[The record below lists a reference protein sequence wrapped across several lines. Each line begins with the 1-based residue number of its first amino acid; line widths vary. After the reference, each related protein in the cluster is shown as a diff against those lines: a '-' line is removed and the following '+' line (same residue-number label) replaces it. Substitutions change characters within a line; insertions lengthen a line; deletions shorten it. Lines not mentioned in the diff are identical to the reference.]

1 MAYQHPN
8 VLNFTPP
15 SLYSPSPARPAP
27 RHFDVTWNPDDEMME
42 CPASLCQLWCPTM
55 DKMRAHFHSR
65 HYEQGLSFN
74 GDTRSYEKCE
84 LCMKYIQPKN
94 EARHQRTVLCRKGNE
109 RRQKRARITA
119 ALLPA
124 PTFYIDETPLE
135 RVTKFR
141 YLGRILS
148 QDDHDLSACVRNI
161 QRAKAKWAAISK
173 VLKREGASKKFYLVI
188 VSTVL
193 LYGSDTWV
201 VTRRMEELLTS
212 FHSRCLRHITKRFI
226 RCTDSEHDIWV
237 TPSMTGV
244 LEEAALLN
252 LRPAMCYVLARRTGM
267 LGYATT
273 RLIYQRCRATT
284 RLSRPRAT
292 FSNQLLPL

>member
-15 SLYSPSPARPAP
+15 SLYSPSPARRGP
-27 RHFDVTWNPDDEMME
+27 RHFDVTWNQDDDMMK
-42 CPASLCQLWCPTM
+42 CPVPLREKWRPHQGS
-55 DKMRAHFHSR
+55 MRKHFCFR
-65 HYEQGLSFN
+65 HYDQGVSFN

-135 RVTKFR
+135 RVPKFR

-148 QDDHDLSACVRNI
+148 PDDHDLSACVRTI
-161 QRAKAKWAAISK
+161 QRSNAKWAAISK
-173 VLKREGASKKFYLVI
+173 VLQRE
-188 VSTVL
+188 
-193 LYGSDTWV
+193 
-201 VTRRMEELLTS
+201 
-212 FHSRCLRHITKRFI
+212 
-226 RCTDSEHDIWV
+226 
-237 TPSMTGV
+237 
-244 LEEAALLN
+244 
-252 LRPAMCYVLARRTGM
+252 
-267 LGYATT
+267 
-273 RLIYQRCRATT
+273 
-284 RLSRPRAT
+284 
-292 FSNQLLPL
+292 